1 MQIVVV
7 HRSFAAAPPKT
18 GDIFQSVAQISVNA
32 GSMLGN
38 RANPRPSIQHAA
50 HEAFIVL
57 SRLRRRDAA
66 PASQCR
72 ARVDLDLPAYPLAAG
87 WLQLPALADLFGL
100 CRRGDR
106 ALWAV
111 GRRMDDL
118 GATVALPALGDIRDR
133 QRAAHKTAGCAM
145 VSAVA
150 IWPMARRQ
158 YALKNPLHPFE
169 ASSQCAVLS
178 RASSARTIGN
188 LWAEWTP
195 AGEAG
200 GDAAELPE
208 AEIPPMER
216 RQLARD
222 CRRAA

>member
-1 MQIVVV
+1 VQIVVV
-7 HRSFAAAPPKT
+7 HRTFAAAPPKT
-18 GDIFQSVAQISVNA
+18 CDILQSVAQISVNV

-38 RANPRPSIQHAA
+38 RANPRPSVQHAA
-50 HEAFIVL
+50 HEALIDL
-57 SRLRRRDAA
+57 SRLRRSDAA

-72 ARVDLDLPAYPLAAG
+72 ARIDLDLPAHPLAAG
-87 WLQLPALADLFGL
+87 WLQLSALADLFGL

-118 GATVALPALGDIRDR
+118 GAAAALPALGDVGDR
-133 QRAAHKTAGCAM
+133 QRAAHKTAGRAM

-150 IWPMARRQ
+150 IWPMAWCQ

-169 ASSQCAVLS
+169 ASSQCAVLPW
-178 RASSARTIGN
+178 AFSAQTIGN

-208 AEIPPMER
+208 AEIRPMGR
-216 RQLARD
+216 PQLARD
-222 CRRAA
+222 RRRAA